1 VRADVGPASL
11 TVIPG
16 VPAAAELQGAA
27 RAHADLVR
35 RGGQWSGTVTATG
48 DRVSVAGFALGRGA
62 LDARVRDD
70 VVAASVAFPEARIT
84 ATATGPLTPGQEV
97 GVRVTFADL
106 DPSPLLRRLTLP
118 NGVTVGSVRLTG
130 VADATVPVSSPL
142 AARGTLALDSVRL
155 VVNGETWRNRGPVRL
170 ERRGSSTRVAQ
181 LDLVG
186 DASVISLTGV
196 LDDDGRLDLGVQG
209 RLPLAMA
216 ATLRAEITSAQGV
229 LELNGTVKG
238 TTRAPEVSGSG
249 SVADGRI
256 VLRDLPAQPLTGV
269 RARFT
274 VTRERLRVMDASA
287 TVAGGD
293 VRASGD
299 VVFTEPAWRLDLKL
313 GGRVPLTLLAALRP
327 EVLEAAGFAD
337 VSANITGTTAAPQ
350 AVGEA
355 NVQGARLTLR
365 AYPEAIRDIRARVI
379 ATTSGLRIASAT
391 ASFGGGEVAVNGD
404 VALKDGREVT
414 AYRLIIA
421 ARHVALEPMAG
432 FQSSWD
438 AELELVGFE
447 KRALLRGD
455 ARLLRGTYVSE
466 QPLLRLALERRAPGG
481 APPGLALPLE
491 IRVRLDDNLVV
502 RTAVARFRAG
512 GTLTLQ
518 GTTAAPVLFGTA
530 ETREGQLIFR
540 KQRFTLLYASA
551 RFADPR
557 RIDPFLD
564 VQAEARIQEYDVSL
578 HISGRV
584 EALEVRLSSSPA
596 LPEEDVL
603 SLVAFGTTRSQ
614 LTRGGATAVAG
625 EMAGLII
632 QDFFGLQA
640 GDGGAGPVDIFEVQ
654 TTEDQGRTA
663 RVGKRLGGRTTLL
676 YSQGLENTD
685 ERRLRLE
692 YQLVGPLVVAGEQNF
707 RGGFG
712 ADVLLRLRFR

>member
-1 VRADVGPASL
+1 VSATLGFPA
-11 TVIPG
+11 
-16 VPAAAELQGAA
+16 
-27 RAHADLVR
+27 
-35 RGGQWSGTVTATG
+35 
-48 DRVSVAGFALGRGA
+48 
-62 LDARVRDD
+62 
-70 VVAASVAFPEARIT
+70 ARIT
-84 ATATGPLTPGQEV
+84 ATATGPVTPGHEI
-97 GVRVTFADL
+97 GVRLTFADL
-106 DPSPLLRRLTLP
+106 DPSPLLRRVTLP
-118 NGVTVGSVRLTG
+118 SGVTVTSARLTG
-130 VADATVPVSSPL
+130 VADATVPVSSPA
-142 AARGTLALDSVRL
+142 AARGTLALDGVRL

-170 ERRGSSTRVAQ
+170 ERRAGSTRIVQ
-181 LDLVG
+181 LDLAG
-186 DASVISLTGV
+186 DASVVTAGGAI
-196 LDDDGRLDLGVQG
+196 DDDGRLDLGVQG

-216 ATLRAEITSAQGV
+216 ATLRPEINAAQGF
-229 LELNGTVKG
+229 LEVNGTVKG
-238 TTRAPEVSGSG
+238 TTQAPEVTASG
-249 SVADGRI
+249 SVADGRV
-256 VLRDLPAQPLTGV
+256 VLRDLPEQPLTGV
-269 RARFT
+269 RARFA
-274 VTRERLRVMDASA
+274 VTAERLRVLDAAA

-299 VVFTEPAWRLDLKL
+299 VVFTQPASRLDVKL
-313 GGRVPLTLLAALRP
+313 AGRVPLALLPALRP
-327 EVLEAAGFAD
+327 EVREASGFAE
-337 VSANITGTTAAPQ
+337 VSATITGTTAAPQ

-355 NVQGARLTLR
+355 NVQGARLLLR
-365 AYPEAIRDIRARVI
+365 DYPEAIRDIRARVI
-379 ATTSGLRIASAT
+379 ASTSGVRIASAI

-421 ARHVALEPMAG
+421 ARHVSLEPMPG
-432 FQSSWD
+432 FQSTWD

-466 QPLLRLALERRAPGG
+466 QPLLRLVLERRGPGG

-491 IRVRLDDNLVV
+491 IQVRLDDNLVV
-502 RTAVARFRAG
+502 RTSVVRFRAG

-518 GTTAAPVLFGTA
+518 GTTAAPALFGTA

-540 KQRFTLLYASA
+540 KQRFTLVYASA

-564 VQAEARIQEYDVSL
+564 IQGEAHIQEYDVTL
-578 HISGRV
+578 RISGRT

-614 LTRGGATAVAG
+614 LTKGGATAVAG
-625 EMAGLII
+625 EMAGLIL
-632 QDFFGLQA
+632 QDFFGLQ
-640 GDGGAGPVDIFEVQ
+640 GGEGGVGPVDIFEVQ
-654 TTEDQGRTA
+654 TTEDQGRRA
-663 RVGKRLGGRTTLL
+663 RVGKRLGGRTTVL

-712 ADVLLRLRFR
+712 ADILLRLRFR